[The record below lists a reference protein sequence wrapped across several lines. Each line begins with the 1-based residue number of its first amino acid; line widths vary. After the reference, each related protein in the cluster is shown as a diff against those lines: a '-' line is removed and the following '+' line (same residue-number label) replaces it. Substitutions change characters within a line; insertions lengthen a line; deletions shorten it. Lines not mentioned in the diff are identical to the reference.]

1 MLYNTCMTH
10 PVGRRYTYKEPPVS
24 SLQTLA
30 QLSSNCKT
38 HLDTSEHH
46 SLRHNQN
53 MSIPYH
59 ILDVFT
65 ETPFLGNPLAVVTL
79 PPHVSL
85 ATAQKQA
92 IAKEFNLSET
102 VFVHD
107 IPGPDSS
114 TERRFDIFTPRA
126 ELPFAGHPTIGTAV
140 HLHKRGVKT
149 LIAKAGRIEIEP
161 AANGSLRAAIPHDV
175 CLHKQRIPMPVLD
188 SADFLQRE
196 IAKAENGA
204 PLFSIVNGMTFALVE
219 LPSLEHLNA
228 VRVGTASDLPVEL
241 LDEGW
246 RDGWTTRR
254 YYYVWLGAEN
264 AGEKATH
271 RVRARMVKVT
281 PAMEDPATGSAACA
295 LGSYLSLH
303 KLKEQSITFEITQ
316 GVEMGRESRIL
327 IETQVGMDSDG
338 TRKLDS
344 LHLGGTAVQVASG
357 TIAVPPCAGEA

>member
-1 MLYNTCMTH
+1 MFA
-10 PVGRRYTYKEPPVS
+10 

-30 QLSSNCKT
+30 PLFSNFEA
-38 HLDTSEHH
+38 HLDRSEQHNPSH
-46 SLRHNQN
+46 RHTMSL
-53 MSIPYH
+53 PYH

-65 ETPFLGNPLAVVTL
+65 ETPFLGNPLAVVIV
-79 PPHVSL
+79 PQHVSL

-107 IPGPDSS
+107 LQSSDPS

-140 HLHKRGVKT
+140 HLHKQGIKT
-149 LIAKAGRIEIEP
+149 LVAKAGRIEIEP

-175 CLHKQRIPMPVLD
+175 RLHKQRLPMPVLD
-188 SADFLQRE
+188 SVDSLQRE
-196 IAKAENGA
+196 IAEAENGA
-204 PLFSIVNGMTFALVE
+204 PLFSIVNGMTFALIE

-228 VRVGTASDLPVEL
+228 VSVGTASELPVEL

-246 RDGWTTRR
+246 RDGWSTRR
-254 YYYVWLGAEN
+254 YYYVLLGGQN
-264 AGEKATH
+264 AGDKATH
-271 RVRARMVKVT
+271 RVRTRMVKVT

-303 KLKEQSITFEITQ
+303 ELKEQSITIEITQ
-316 GVEMGRESRIL
+316 GVEMGRESKIL
-327 IETQVGMDSDG
+327 IETQVGMDSEG
-338 TRKLDS
+338 TRKLNA
-344 LHLGGTAVQVASG
+344 LHLGGTAVQVATG
-357 TIAVPPCAGEA
+357 TIAVPPLAGEA

>member
-1 MLYNTCMTH
+1 M
-10 PVGRRYTYKEPPVS
+10 
-24 SLQTLA
+24 SL
-30 QLSSNCKT
+30 
-38 HLDTSEHH
+38 
-46 SLRHNQN
+46 
-53 MSIPYH
+53 PYH

-65 ETPFLGNPLAVVTL
+65 ETPFLGNPLAVVTT
-79 PPHVSL
+79 PPNVSL
-85 ATAQKQA
+85 TSAQKQA

-107 IPGPDSS
+107 IQGSDPS

-140 HLHKRGVKT
+140 HLHKQGVKA

-161 AANGSLRAAIPHDV
+161 AVNGSLRAAIPHDV
-175 CLHKQRIPMPVLD
+175 RLHEQRLPMPVSN
-188 SADFLQRE
+188 SADSLQRE
-196 IAKAENGA
+196 IAEAENGA

-228 VRVGTASDLPVEL
+228 VRVGAASDLPVEL

-246 RDGWTTRR
+246 RDGWSTRR
-254 YYYVWLGAEN
+254 YYYVLLGAEN
-264 AGEKATH
+264 AGKTATH
-271 RVRARMVKVT
+271 RVRTRMVKVT

-303 KLKEQSITFEITQ
+303 KSTEQSIKFEITQ

-327 IETQVGMDSDG
+327 IETQVGMNSDD
-338 TRKLDS
+338 TRKLNV

-357 TIAVPPCAGEA
+357 TIAVPPLAGEP